1 MNTAFWPF
9 RLYRCHV
16 IALRIGLQTSAAAPT
31 LALFRIFCMLC
42 RSKLTLKYSVNIR
55 HRYTVCIYVMSPY
68 TVCIYV
74 MSPYTVCIYVMSP
87 YTVCIYVM
95 SPYTVCIYVMS
106 PYTVYLRDVSIHSV
120 YLRDVSIHSLYVRDV
135 SIHSF
140 TCLAPISYHLHSGRS
155 RYISRFRLEQ
165 DSNKGRSSYLTE
177 RRT

>member
-55 HRYTVCIYVMSPY
+55 HR
-68 TVCIYV
+68 
-74 MSPYTVCIYVMSP
+74 

>member
-1 MNTAFWPF
+1 
-9 RLYRCHV
+9 
-16 IALRIGLQTSAAAPT
+16 
-31 LALFRIFCMLC
+31 
-42 RSKLTLKYSVNIR
+42 
-55 HRYTVCIYVMSPY
+55 
-68 TVCIYV
+68 
-74 MSPYTVCIYVMSP
+74 MSP

-165 DSNKGRSSYLTE
+165 DSNKVFHLNPKKSDTKLFQNVTRLLPSSLSWYGAYLFGAFPLDMSQYGSLFVSH
-177 RRT
+177 